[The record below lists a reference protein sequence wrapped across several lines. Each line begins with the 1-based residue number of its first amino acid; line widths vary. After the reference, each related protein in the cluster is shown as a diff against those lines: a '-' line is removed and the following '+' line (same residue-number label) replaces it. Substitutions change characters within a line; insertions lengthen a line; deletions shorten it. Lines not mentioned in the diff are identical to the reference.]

1 MTDCPQPE
9 NPQKKADSPQ
19 VRRGVQI
26 STRAVL
32 LPATGSRMPGDSAG
46 NAVTHAES
54 RSFPA
59 SLMPR
64 RCRTRTAK
72 QKSAPEVRPVPV
84 LKP

>member
-32 LPATGSRMPGDSAG
+32 LPSTGSRMPVEGRT
-46 NAVTHAES
+46 VTHAES

-59 SLMPR
+59 SLMLR

-72 QKSAPEVRPVPV
+72 QKSAPEVRLVPV